1 MVEAGRQ
8 QRKYPRQ
15 VRTGRRWPRLVGAA
29 AVTLMAATLSSA
41 ALTGPASAAP
51 ATGTLTAA
59 AAAPATGATG
69 ATGAATR
76 AGTAGGVTTLPAKAA
91 LGPYQLRSSF
101 NSRCLD
107 ADTNTIGG
115 NGTKVQLWDCYGAG
129 QLNQYWYFE
138 TTGTTGLY
146 RIRSRYNSRCLDADS
161 NTIGDDG
168 TKVQLW
174 DCLGGGQYNQY
185 WRLSSTG
192 FAGVY
197 RITSYY
203 NGRCLDADYGT
214 IADNGTRVQL
224 WDCLGDNQYN
234 QDWTFG

>member
-1 MVEAGRQ
+1 
-8 QRKYPRQ
+8 
-15 VRTGRRWPRLVGAA
+15 
-29 AVTLMAATLSSA
+29 MAATLSSA

-115 NGTKVQLWDCYGAG
+115 NGTKVQLWDC
-129 QLNQYWYFE
+129 
-138 TTGTTGLY
+138 
-146 RIRSRYNSRCLDADS
+146 
-161 NTIGDDG
+161 
-168 TKVQLW
+168 
-174 DCLGGGQYNQY
+174 LGGGQYNQY